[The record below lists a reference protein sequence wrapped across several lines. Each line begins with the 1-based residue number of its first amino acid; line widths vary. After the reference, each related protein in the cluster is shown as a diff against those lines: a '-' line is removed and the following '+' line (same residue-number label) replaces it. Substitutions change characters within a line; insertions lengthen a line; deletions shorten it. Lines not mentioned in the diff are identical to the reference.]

1 MASERR
7 AVRVRISGHVQG
19 VYFRAWAR
27 GEAERLGLD
36 GWVRNERDG
45 SVTALISGP
54 RSDVEAMIALLHRG
68 PPEAVVSQVTAEE
81 ADAARCRRGLACG
94 IDAASI
100 ALRAKQSF
108 APPSVLPDIS
118 PTGGE
123 ISRPLCWHSS

>member
-54 RSDVEAMIALLHRG
+54 RADVEAMIALLHRG
-68 PPEAVVSQVTAEE
+68 PPEAVVSQVVVDE
-81 ADAARCRRGLACG
+81 ADAAEV
-94 IDAASI
+94 AAG
-100 ALRAKQSF
+100 F
-108 APPSVLPDIS
+108 SV
-118 PTGGE
+118 
-123 ISRPLCWHSS
+123 RH